1 MSRWLLFPAFAVFT
15 ALLLGA
21 AALGAAYL
29 YLEPK
34 LPPIDGLE
42 AAELH
47 LPLRIYSRDGELMA
61 EYGEQRRE
69 PVDMEAVPGALRLA
83 ILAAEDDRFYE
94 HPGVDYAGLLR
105 AAWVLVS
112 TGERRQGGS
121 TITMQVARNFYLTS
135 AKTFERKLL
144 EILLALRIERELSKA
159 EILELYINK
168 VFLGHRAYGFG
179 AAAQVYYGVPLDE
192 LDLAQSAMLAG
203 LPKAPS
209 RDNPLT
215 APDAARERRDYVLRR
230 MHDLGWIETAAFEQA
245 VAAPVSARRRQVV
258 VDLDAPYVAELVRQ
272 WVVDAYGERAYTDGL
287 SVYATVD
294 AATQRAAIAA
304 LRYGIEAYD
313 ARHGYR
319 GAESRVQDS
328 VLASQAEMDAALRRA
343 RRIGELRPALV
354 TRADGRLY
362 LGDGESITLAQSSF
376 GGRPVQLETGQLVR
390 VRRGDNGQW
399 SLAQLPGVQAA
410 LVALDPR
417 NGELRALVGGY
428 DFAASSFNRAV
439 QAERQPGSTFK
450 PFLYSAALDNG
461 YTAASVIN
469 DAPVVLPTRSLGRS
483 WRPQNSSRRFYGPT
497 RLREALVNSRNLVS
511 VRLLYAIG
519 VDRVRRYCLRFGFDP
534 ERLPDDLSLALGS
547 GTTSP
552 LELARAF
559 AVFAN
564 QGYRVDSHL
573 VHRVVDR
580 QDHTVRRLGPVELCD
595 VDCDD
600 ARASSLAAGQA
611 DDADVRVVPRV
622 APRVITQSNAYIV
635 DSMLRD
641 VIQRGTARR
650 ARALE
655 RADLAGK
662 TGTTNDLKDGWFAGY
677 SSNLVTTVW
686 MGFDQ
691 PRSLGRGEAGSR
703 TALPIWMHFMR
714 SALAG
719 QPERLRDRPAAVVT
733 RRVDAE
739 SGLLVDGRREGTVNE
754 IFDADRL
761 PETADARPGSA
772 DEGHLR
778 SDIF

>member
-1 MSRWLLFPAFAVFT
+1 
-15 ALLLGA
+15 
-21 AALGAAYL
+21 
-29 YLEPK
+29 
-34 LPPIDGLE
+34 
-42 AAELH
+42 
-47 LPLRIYSRDGELMA
+47 
-61 EYGEQRRE
+61 
-69 PVDMEAVPGALRLA
+69 
-83 ILAAEDDRFYE
+83 
-94 HPGVDYAGLLR
+94 
-105 AAWVLVS
+105 
-112 TGERRQGGS
+112 
-121 TITMQVARNFYLTS
+121 
-135 AKTFERKLL
+135 
-144 EILLALRIERELSKA
+144 
-159 EILELYINK
+159 
-168 VFLGHRAYGFG
+168 
-179 AAAQVYYGVPLDE
+179 
-192 LDLAQSAMLAG
+192 
-203 LPKAPS
+203 
-209 RDNPLT
+209 
-215 APDAARERRDYVLRR
+215 

-245 VAAPVSARRRQVV
+245 LAAPVSARRRQVL
-258 VDLDAPYVAELVRQ
+258 VDLEAPYVAELVRQ
-272 WVVDAYGERAYTDGL
+272 WVVDAYGERAYTEGL

-319 GAESRVQDS
+319 GAESRVQAS
-328 VLASQAEMDAALRRA
+328 VLASQAGMDAALRRA
-343 RRIGELRPALV
+343 GTVGGLRAALV
-354 TRADGRLY
+354 TRAPGRLY
-362 LGDGESITLAQSSF
+362 LGEGESITLSQAQRSF
-376 GGRPVQLETGQLVR
+376 GGRSVSLESGQLVR
-390 VRRGDNGQW
+390 VRRGGNGQW
-399 SLAQLPGVQAA
+399 SLAQVPGVQAA

-417 NGELRALVGGY
+417 DGELRALVGGY

-511 VRLLYAIG
+511 VRLLYAMG

-534 ERLPDDLSLALGS
+534 ENLPNDLSLALGS

-580 QDHTVRRLGPVELCD
+580 QGNTVRRLGPVELCD
-595 VDCDD
+595 VDCDG
-600 ARASSLAAGQA
+600 ARVSSLSAGEE
-611 DDADVRVVPRV
+611 DDPDVRVVPRV
-622 APRVITQSNAYIV
+622 APRVIAQSNAYIV

-641 VIQRGTARR
+641 VIRRGTARR

-655 RADLAGK
+655 RGDLAGK
-662 TGTTNDLKDGWFAGY
+662 TGTTNDQKDGWFAGY

-714 SALAG
+714 TALARE
-719 QPERLRDRPAAVVT
+719 PERLRSRPVGVVT

-739 SGLLVDGRREGTVNE
+739 SGLLVEDRREGAVNE
-754 IFDADRL
+754 IFDADQL
-761 PETADARPGSA
+761 PEAADARPGSA
-772 DEGHLR
+772 DEGHVR